1 MYMKTGTKI
10 MIILLA
16 VVLIAGLLAGG
27 LYLKSIR
34 DYKAEVAAL
43 TFTEIDLSRVA
54 DGTYIGSCE
63 TGVVNAQVL
72 VTVRDHTITDIQLL
86 RHDNGRGS
94 PAEAILDRMLQAQ
107 STDVDTVS
115 GATCSSRV
123 LRKAVENALSQGIS
137 QEPPTEATTE
147 PPLSLT
153 PEDLTGPWHLAADK
167 NDEAAI
173 FDAFPGAMEFCSS
186 MEIRSDG
193 RMSWYIGAEGGAGTY
208 TLSGSVLHA
217 ELVSALDGSAMTMD
231 FTAEQRDGRLF
242 LTTRYKDLPLCWFWG
257 EDETGAGT

>member
-1 MYMKTGTKI
+1 MKTETKL
-10 MIILLA
+10 MAILLA
-16 VVLIAGLLAGG
+16 VALAAALLAGG

-54 DGTYIGSCE
+54 DGTYAGSCE

-86 RHDNGRGS
+86 RHDNGRGT
-94 PAEAILDRMLQAQ
+94 PAEAILARMLQAQ
-107 STDVDTVS
+107 TTDVDTVS
-115 GATCSSRV
+115 GATNSSRV

-137 QEPPTEATTE
+137 PEAPTEAATE

-153 PEDLTGPWHLAADK
+153 PEDLAGPWHLAAGD

-173 FDAFPGAMEFCSS
+173 FEAFPGAMEFGSS

-193 RMSWYIGAEGGAGTY
+193 RMSWYIGAEGGAGTC
-208 TLSGSVLHA
+208 TLSGSVLRA

-242 LTTRYKDLPLCWFWG
+242 LTTRYKDLPLCWSWG

>member
-1 MYMKTGTKI
+1 MKTETKF
-10 MIILLA
+10 MVILLA
-16 VVLIAGLLAGG
+16 VTLAAALLAGG

-43 TFTEIDLSRVA
+43 TFTEIDLSHVA
-54 DGTYIGSCE
+54 DGTYTGSCE

-72 VTVRDHTITDIQLL
+72 VTVRNHTITDIQLL
-86 RHDNGRGS
+86 RHDNGRGT
-94 PAEAILDRMLQAQ
+94 PAEAILGRMLQNQ
-107 STDVDTVS
+107 TTDVDTVS
-115 GATCSSRV
+115 GATNSSRV
-123 LRKAVENALSQGIS
+123 LRKAVENALSQGITP
-137 QEPPTEATTE
+137 ETPTEA
-147 PPLSLT
+147 PLSLT
-153 PEDLTGPWHLAADK
+153 PEDLTGPWHLATGE

-173 FDAFPGAMEFCSS
+173 IDTFPGAMEFGSS

-193 RMSWYIGAEGGAGTY
+193 RMSWYIGAEGGTGTC

-242 LTTRYKDLPLCWFWG
+242 LTTSYKDLPLCWSWG
-257 EDETGAGT
+257 DDETNSGT

>member
-1 MYMKTGTKI
+1 MKTETKL
-10 MIILLA
+10 MVILLA
-16 VVLIAGLLAGG
+16 VTLAAALLAGG

-54 DGTYIGSCE
+54 DGTYAGSCE

-72 VTVRDHTITDIQLL
+72 VTVRNHTITDIQLL
-86 RHDNGRGS
+86 RHDNGRGT
-94 PAEAILDRMLQAQ
+94 PAEAILARMLQDQA
-107 STDVDTVS
+107 TDVDTVS
-115 GATCSSRV
+115 GATNSSRV

-137 QEPPTEATTE
+137 PEAPT
-147 PPLSLT
+147 
-153 PEDLTGPWHLAADK
+153 
-167 NDEAAI
+167 EAAI
-173 FDAFPGAMEFCSS
+173 FDTFPGAMEFGSS

-193 RMSWYIGAEGGAGTY
+193 RISWYIGAEGGTGSC

-242 LTTRYKDLPLCWFWG
+242 LTTRYKDLPLCWSWG
-257 EDETGAGT
+257 EDETGARD

>member
-1 MYMKTGTKI
+1 MKTETKL
-10 MIILLA
+10 MVILL
-16 VVLIAGLLAGG
+16 VVTLAAALLAGG

-54 DGTYIGSCE
+54 DGTYTGSCE

-72 VTVRDHTITDIQLL
+72 VTVRNHTITDIQLL
-86 RHDNGRGS
+86 RHDNGRGT
-94 PAEAILDRMLQAQ
+94 PAEAILARMLQDQ
-107 STDVDTVS
+107 TTDVDTVS
-115 GATCSSRV
+115 GATNSSRV
-123 LRKAVENALSQGIS
+123 LRKAVETALSQGITP
-137 QEPPTEATTE
+137 ETPTEA
-147 PPLSLT
+147 PISLT
-153 PEDLTGPWHLAADK
+153 PEDLTGPWHLTAGE

-173 FDAFPGAMEFCSS
+173 FDTFPGAMEFGSS

-193 RMSWYIGAEGGAGTY
+193 RISWYIGAEGGTGTC

-242 LTTRYKDLPLCWFWG
+242 LTTRYKDLPLCWSWG